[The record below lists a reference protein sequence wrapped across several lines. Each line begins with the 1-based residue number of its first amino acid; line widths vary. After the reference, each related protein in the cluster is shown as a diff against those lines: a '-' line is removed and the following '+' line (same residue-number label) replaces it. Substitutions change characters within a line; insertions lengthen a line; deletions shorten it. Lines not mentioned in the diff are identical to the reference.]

1 MLHGGTRRL
10 LVGFLV
16 LGVAVGVSAGCAKVK
31 PRGSIAFGT
40 AVSDEPRSRPGAMAP
55 DTGEPSKPGGD
66 SAKRIKED
74 TVLEVPFIFWGGDV
88 ATFHANGGLETTP
101 DSLFGK
107 QGLKLKL
114 VPGDD
119 FAGQVKNYSDNKSP
133 FLRGTMSMLGQE
145 SEGLTKKPD
154 TTPVV
159 FL

>member
-1 MLHGGTRRL
+1 MTRNSIRGL
-10 LVGFLV
+10 LTGLFV
-16 LGVAVGVSAGCAKVK
+16 LALAA
-31 PRGSIAFGT
+31 A
-40 AVSDEPRSRPGAMAP
+40 PGALRGA
-55 DTGEPSKPGGD
+55 DKIKPGT
-66 SAKRIKED
+66 I
-74 TVLEVPFIFWGGDV
+74 LEVPFIFWGGDV

-159 FL
+159 FLQLT